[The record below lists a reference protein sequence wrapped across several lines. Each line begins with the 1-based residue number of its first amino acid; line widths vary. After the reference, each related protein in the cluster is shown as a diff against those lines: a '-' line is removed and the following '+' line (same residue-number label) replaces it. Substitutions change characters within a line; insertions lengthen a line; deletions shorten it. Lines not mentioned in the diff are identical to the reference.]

1 MVERGD
7 EENAVE
13 TAKFISWSRRS
24 QDSLAEVRRGYSSWE
39 GEDDDERELKEVD
52 ISLMNRLDVLTSGV
66 QKEGERGFWEI
77 FSCHIV
83 FIPFKEFPSS
93 SGLVQT
99 VIQSPC
105 LFHIHI
111 FKGRE
116 REFDHGWSS
125 HS

>member
-24 QDSLAEVRRGYSSWE
+24 RESLAEVRRGYSW
-39 GEDDDERELKEVD
+39 GDDDEQELKEVD
-52 ISLMNRLDVLTSGV
+52 ISLMNRLDVLASGM
-66 QKEGERGFWEI
+66 QKEGERGFWELLGR
-77 FSCHIV
+77 HIV
-83 FIPFKEFPSS
+83 FIPFEEFPSS
-93 SGLVQT
+93 SGLVQA
-99 VIQSPC
+99 VVQSPR

-111 FKGRE
+111 FESQE
-116 REFDHGWSS
+116 RQFDHGWSS